1 MAETGLGLVPDL
13 GGTLPLVRLVGYSR
27 AAEMCVTSRRV
38 SAEESLRI
46 GLANSVV
53 PASGL
58 DAAVDEL
65 VAAVLKP
72 LPGAVSETL
81 ALIASAASGPAPE
94 AQLALERAAQLR
106 RLQSFA
112 AMSAQS

>member
-1 MAETGLGLVPDL
+1 
-13 GGTLPLVRLVGYSR
+13 
-27 AAEMCVTSRRV
+27 MCVTSRRV
-38 SAEESLRI
+38 PAAEALRI

-53 PASGL
+53 PLDGL
-58 DAAVDEL
+58 DAAVEAL

-81 ALIASAASGPAPE
+81 ALIASAASGVSYTD
-94 AQLALERAAQLR
+94 QLALERAAQLR

>member
-38 SAEESLRI
+38 PAEEALRI

-53 PASGL
+53 PAAEL
-58 DAAVDEL
+58 DAAVDAL

-81 ALIASAASGPAPE
+81 ALIASAAAGVPF
-94 AQLALERAAQLR
+94 AAQLR